1 MERIQE
7 TFKGF
12 LGGEDAKQLRDKA
25 RAQAKC
31 QELVAAREKCWRDSA
46 AQTKETDECYQE
58 ELLEKRCLAQC
69 LCSKAAAAFYQKTDC
84 HLYSEHFAFQDDQAY
99 QAGREKILA
108 DPVRLNFCR
117 QVTMNLAKCMAK
129 YNRSCK

>member
-1 MERIQE
+1 MKFHVEVICLLLYSAVILYSMERIQE

-69 LCSKAAAAFYQKTDC
+69 LCSKAAAAFIAST
-84 HLYSEHFAFQDDQAY
+84 FAFSS
-99 QAGREKILA
+99 
-108 DPVRLNFCR
+108 
-117 QVTMNLAKCMAK
+117 T
-129 YNRSCK
+129 